1 MRKRLLSVAAAAAVT
16 AATLAFLLEAE
27 TLAALRQ
34 ALSEARLVPF
44 VAAVLLSGL
53 VQWLRAWRFA
63 VMGSGELALPRA
75 TLFGIACQVNLFNFL
90 LPFRLGEV
98 SFPVLMRLRL
108 GQPIAVSSGVLI
120 LARLFD
126 LVTVGAILL
135 GTAAVLR
142 VGGEGLALPLGV
154 AAALLA
160 LTPFALIEIGRVPP
174 PSRLPGRLASV
185 ASQATLVLRH
195 LRAHRAGLAAVG
207 LSFLVWAVFGALAY
221 CAARAVSGDLGLV
234 QAMFGAAA
242 TNLAFALPINGLAGL
257 GPAQA
262 AWAAAVNQT
271 GVGWTEALATALAVY
286 AAALCG
292 AVLFGGAAFLTG
304 ERGATPG
311 EVP

>member
-1 MRKRLLSVAAAAAVT
+1 M
-16 AATLAFLLEAE
+16 
-27 TLAALRQ
+27 
-34 ALSEARLVPF
+34 
-44 VAAVLLSGL
+44 LLSGV

-63 VMGSGELALPRA
+63 IMGSGELAMPRP
-75 TLFGIACQVNLFNFL
+75 TLFAIACQVNLFNFL

-126 LVTVGAILL
+126 LATVGAILL
-135 GTAAVLR
+135 GTAALLR
-142 VGGEGLALPLGV
+142 VGGEGLALPLAG
-154 AAALLA
+154 ASALLA
-160 LTPFALIEIGRVPP
+160 FTPFALIEFGRLPP
-174 PSRLPGRLASV
+174 PSRLPARVAAV

-195 LRAHRAGLAAVG
+195 LRARRAGLAAVA
-207 LSFLVWAVFGALAY
+207 LSIAVWAVFGALAY
-221 CAARAVSGDLGLV
+221 CAARAVSDALGVV
-234 QAMFGAAA
+234 QTMFGAAA

-262 AWAAAVNQT
+262 AWAAAVGQT

-304 ERGATPG
+304 GKGATPG